1 MKYFLPL
8 LVIACSVIGSLANIF
23 INSDTW
29 YVELV
34 KSPLNPPSYVF
45 GIVWPIL
52 YVLMAFVSF
61 RSADKIWKLFIPQLI
76 MNAAWSWMFFFMHAP
91 LLALINISILIFLN
105 QKILLILYEIKVP
118 GIRAYKPKT
127 SQDIAWRIEWTLK
140 NESRLLFWL
149 YLPYVLWLSF
159 AAFLNAS
166 IVFLN

>member
-23 INSDTW
+23 ISSDTW
-29 YVELV
+29 YVDLI
-34 KSPLNPPSYVF
+34 KSPLNPPSYIF

-52 YVLMAFVSF
+52 YALMAFVSF
-61 RSADKIWKLFIPQLI
+61 KSADKIWPLFIPQLI
-76 MNAAWSWMFFFMHAP
+76 LNAAWSWIFFYIHAP

-105 QKILLILYEIKVP
+105 QKILVILNK
-118 GIRAYKPKT
+118 
-127 SQDIAWRIEWTLK
+127 
-140 NESRLLFWL
+140 ESRLLFWL
-149 YLPYVLWLSF
+149 YLPYVLWLTF

>member
-23 INSDTW
+23 ISSDSW
-29 YVELV
+29 YVDLV
-34 KSPLNPPSYVF
+34 KSPLNPPSFVF

-52 YVLMAFVSF
+52 YALMAFVSF
-61 RSADKIWKLFIPQLI
+61 KSADKIWKLFIPQLLL
-76 MNAAWSWMFFFMHAP
+76 NAAWSWVFFFMHAP

-105 QKILLILYEIKVP
+105 QKILVILK
-118 GIRAYKPKT
+118 
-127 SQDIAWRIEWTLK
+127 IESK
-140 NESRLLFWL
+140 LLFWL

>member
-76 MNAAWSWMFFFMHAP
+76 LNAAWSWMFFFMHAP

-105 QKILLILYEIKVP
+105 QKILAILTK
-118 GIRAYKPKT
+118 
-127 SQDIAWRIEWTLK
+127 
-140 NESRLLFWL
+140 ESKLLFWL

>member
-76 MNAAWSWMFFFMHAP
+76 LNAAWSWMFFFMHAP
-91 LLALINISILIFLN
+91 LLALVNISILIFLN
-105 QKILLILYEIKVP
+105 QKILVI
-118 GIRAYKPKT
+118 
-127 SQDIAWRIEWTLK
+127 LK
-140 NESRLLFWL
+140 NESRLLFFL

>member
-23 INSDTW
+23 IRSDSW
-29 YVELV
+29 YVDLV
-34 KSPLNPPSYVF
+34 KSPLNPPSFVF

-52 YVLMAFVSF
+52 YALMAFVSF
-61 RSADKIWKLFIPQLI
+61 KSADKIWKLFIPQLI
-76 MNAAWSWMFFFMHAP
+76 LNAAWSWMFFFMHAP

-105 QKILLILYEIKVP
+105 QKILAILK
-118 GIRAYKPKT
+118 
-127 SQDIAWRIEWTLK
+127 IESK
-140 NESRLLFWL
+140 LLFWL

>member
-1 MKYFLPL
+1 MNYFLPL

-76 MNAAWSWMFFFMHAP
+76 INAAWSWMFFFMHAP

-105 QKILLILYEIKVP
+105 QKILVI
-118 GIRAYKPKT
+118 
-127 SQDIAWRIEWTLK
+127 LK
-140 NESRLLFWL
+140 NESKLLFWL

>member
-23 INSDTW
+23 ISSDTW
-29 YVELV
+29 YVDLV
-34 KSPLNPPSYVF
+34 KSPLNPPSFVF

-52 YVLMAFVSF
+52 YALMAFVSF
-61 RSADKIWKLFIPQLI
+61 KSADKIWKLFIPQLI
-76 MNAAWSWMFFFMHAP
+76 LNAAWSWMFFFMHAP

-105 QKILLILYEIKVP
+105 QKILVILK
-118 GIRAYKPKT
+118 
-127 SQDIAWRIEWTLK
+127 IESK
-140 NESRLLFWL
+140 LLFWL

-166 IVFLN
+166 IVLLN

>member
-1 MKYFLPL
+1 MKYLLPL
-8 LVIACSVIGSLANIF
+8 LVIACLVIGSLANIF

-52 YVLMAFVSF
+52 YALMAFVSF

-76 MNAAWSWMFFFMHAP
+76 LNAAWSWMFFFMHAP

-105 QKILLILYEIKVP
+105 QKILAILTK
-118 GIRAYKPKT
+118 
-127 SQDIAWRIEWTLK
+127 
-140 NESRLLFWL
+140 ESKLLFWL

-159 AAFLNAS
+159 AGFLNAS

>member
-29 YVELV
+29 YVDLV
-34 KSPLNPPSYVF
+34 KSPLNPPSFVF

-52 YVLMAFVSF
+52 YALMAFVAF
-61 RSADKIWKLFIPQLI
+61 KSADKIWKLFIPQLI
-76 MNAAWSWMFFFMHAP
+76 LNAAWSWIFFYMHAP

-105 QKILLILYEIKVP
+105 QKILVILNNK
-118 GIRAYKPKT
+118 
-127 SQDIAWRIEWTLK
+127 
-140 NESRLLFWL
+140 SRLLFWL
-149 YLPYVLWLSF
+149 YLPYVLWLTF

>member
-29 YVELV
+29 YVDLI

-52 YVLMAFVSF
+52 YALMAFVSF
-61 RSADKIWKLFIPQLI
+61 KSADKIWKLFIPQLI
-76 MNAAWSWMFFFMHAP
+76 LNAAWSWMFFFMHAP

-105 QKILLILYEIKVP
+105 QKILVILK
-118 GIRAYKPKT
+118 
-127 SQDIAWRIEWTLK
+127 IESK
-140 NESRLLFWL
+140 LLFWL